1 MKNAFSCLAVV
12 VVLGIAHDLCA
23 QEGNPLIEEG
33 IKQYNDLEYETSIN
47 TLSAASIRPGNTDD
61 EKITIYQYLGLDYL
75 LLGREEEAE
84 GAFRNLLV
92 IDESW
97 TFDPVSTPPKFI
109 EFFDKVKEAWIAE
122 GKPGLEKK
130 VPVEKAVGI
139 THKIPDKGKKGQEI
153 NLKMEIENPA
163 KKAMTVTI
171 FYRKTGEEAF
181 EEVMASMKGYS
192 DDKQRIVY
200 MAMIPGE
207 AVEAPSV
214 DYYIVVADA
223 VGKIIGGKG
232 DESAP
237 LRIPVQEEQK
247 KKRALLWGLLGGL
260 GGAAVIGIVLGVALP
275 LALKKEGPPDNPDPA
290 QVTVVIC
297 EEGTPGCI

>member
-1 MKNAFSCLAVV
+1 MKNAFSCLAIV
-12 VVLGIAHDLCA
+12 VVLGFAHDLCA

-47 TLSAASIRPGNTDD
+47 TLSAALIRPGNTDGQ
-61 EKITIYQYLGLDYL
+61 KITIYQYLGLDYL

-84 GAFRNLLV
+84 GAFRSLLV
-92 IDESW
+92 IDENW
-97 TFDPVSTPPKFI
+97 AFDPVSTPPKFI
-109 EFFDKVKEAWIAE
+109 EFFDKVKDAWIAE

-130 VPVEKAVGI
+130 GPAEKAVGI
-139 THKIPDKGKKGQEI
+139 KHKIPDKGKKGQEI
-153 NLKMEIENPA
+153 NLKMEIENPD

-171 FYRKTGEEAF
+171 FYRKTGEEVF

-200 MAMIPGE
+200 MATIPGE
-207 AVEAPSV
+207 AVVAPSV
-214 DYYIVVADA
+214 DYYIVVQDA
-223 VGKIIGGKG
+223 VGKVIGGKG
-232 DESAP
+232 DDSAP

-275 LALKKEGPPDNPDPA
+275 LALKKEGNHEQPQPA

-297 EEGTPGCI
+297 EEGTPGC